1 MKRHNLC
8 VIKEKKKSEWSVQPI
23 WPTVFQKSDIH
34 IYISKMGTFSFVGK
48 CLKGNVNEI
57 L

>member
-8 VIKEKKKSEWSVQPI
+8 VIMKKKSEWSVQPI

-34 IYISKMGTFSFVGK
+34 IYISKMGTFSFAGK